1 MSQLRPKGEKVG
13 QIAARVVVQLSF
25 SAGKSFTVDGLR
37 GKLQEF
43 FRQEVRAELRAAAKG
58 A

>member
-1 MSQLRPKGEKVG
+1 MSQLRPKGKG
-13 QIAARVVVQLSF
+13 RADRRQGGRSTPF